1 MQSPQTSAGAAQP
14 GAAEQ
19 FVSSQSTLPSQ
30 SLSEPSPHTSV
41 VGVQAHS
48 ADSVCSQR
56 PATQA
61 SVVQASPSLQSLTL
75 PQDLQPG
82 IATCPQL
89 PSAWQTSAV
98 QALWSSQSETVVQ
111 ATQPSRSPWPQTPS
125 ALQESSVQASPS
137 PQSVAEAQETQ
148 PGTLVWAQ
156 TPFSQVSVVQPL
168 PSLQSPAVVHS
179 GSRVVEVVLEVV
191 EVLDVDVLEVDELLH
206 VVDVLVVVVFL
217 TVVLVVVVPWSQS
230 SSWPEWSPNPKA

>member
-1 MQSPQTSAGAAQP
+1 
-14 GAAEQ
+14 
-19 FVSSQSTLPSQ
+19 
-30 SLSEPSPHTSV
+30 
-41 VGVQAHS
+41 VQ
-48 ADSVCSQR
+48 V
-56 PATQA
+56 
-61 SVVQASPSLQSLTL
+61 
-75 PQDLQPG
+75 
-82 IATCPQL
+82 
-89 PSAWQTSAV
+89 
-98 QALWSSQSETVVQ
+98 
-111 ATQPSRSPWPQTPS
+111 TQPVRSSWPQTPS

-179 GSRVVEVVLEVV
+179 GSRVEEVVLEVV

-230 SSWPEWSPNPKA
+230 SCWPQWSPNPTA